1 MIVLPEKKRED
12 WAYENGKEVLW
23 FDENPVT
30 KRVILC
36 SPMSPARLGYNRH
49 KTNKPKEMDRIFG
62 RLNEQ
67 ERESNRKLIEKMFL
81 RGRGFYEKARSA
93 LLQRLVLA
101 ETKEWEKSFIRES
114 LRLMDERDAAMQK
127 NTVYGV
133 SSMQTTEAPLEGPRT
148 KVSVN

>member
-49 KTNKPKEMDRIFG
+49 KTNKPKEMDRIFR

-67 ERESNRKLIEKMFL
+67 ERESNRKLIERMYG
-81 RGRGFYEKARSA
+81 RGRAFYEKARSA
-93 LLQRLVLA
+93 LLQRLVLS